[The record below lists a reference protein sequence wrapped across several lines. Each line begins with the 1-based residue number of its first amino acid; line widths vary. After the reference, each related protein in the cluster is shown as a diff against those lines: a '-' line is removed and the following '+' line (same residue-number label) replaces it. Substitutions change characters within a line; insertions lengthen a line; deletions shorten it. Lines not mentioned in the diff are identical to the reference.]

1 MCLLIF
7 APARSTSAHHTTWR
21 DELGSIKGEA
31 RTTAKAA
38 IRQHGSGSFVVV
50 PVCYAIQGER
60 WLLQLEADL
69 IVEFG
74 AIETG
79 YNVRELSFTIGAIDE
94 EHREALSVAAT
105 RVMKRPGH
113 KKLISETT
121 KAGMADP
128 DVRKKVLAHL
138 LDPDFREA
146 TAEASRAYHAQEEV
160 RAAYSARMADP
171 EMQVRL
177 VTPAREANR
186 LAGLRAARATE
197 ESRARTSEASTR
209 MWEDP
214 AYRARQEELRADPAT
229 RERMSQTTAER
240 FTDPAERAKTSAATR
255 AALADPEVKL
265 RTAAAAR
272 LRWANPDYREKMRQ
286 SRLARQ
292 SAQ

>member
-1 MCLLIF
+1 M
-7 APARSTSAHHTTWR
+7 
-21 DELGSIKGEA
+21 
-31 RTTAKAA
+31 
-38 IRQHGSGSFVVV
+38 
-50 PVCYAIQGER
+50 
-60 WLLQLEADL
+60 
-69 IVEFG
+69 
-74 AIETG
+74 
-79 YNVRELSFTIGAIDE
+79 
-94 EHREALSVAAT
+94 
-105 RVMKRPGH
+105 
-113 KKLISETT
+113 
-121 KAGMADP
+121 
-128 DVRKKVLAHL
+128 LAHL

-197 ESRARTSEASTR
+197 KSRARTSEASTR

-214 AYRARQEELRADPAT
+214 AYRAHQEELRADPAT